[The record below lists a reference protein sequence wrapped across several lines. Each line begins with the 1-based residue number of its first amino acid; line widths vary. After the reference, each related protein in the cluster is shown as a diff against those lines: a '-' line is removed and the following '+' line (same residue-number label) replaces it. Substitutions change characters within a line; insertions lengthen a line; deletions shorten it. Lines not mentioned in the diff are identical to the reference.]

1 VSAPRAVTAAV
12 FTGPNRGPTAP
23 APPLLD
29 SYRRLAGIFHDV
41 LSEQRFE
48 DLLDRIADTLAELI
62 PYDALHVYEADEA
75 RRELV
80 PKLARTRWRDEV
92 MRTRPGYGQGIAGWA
107 VANRQSVLSN
117 QAHLDP
123 RVSIVPGTPV
133 EPEALIVVP
142 LIARGRVK
150 GVLNIYREGES
161 AAFDGDDF
169 ELARS
174 FGDAAALAFDNVQA
188 RASLELQAKT
198 DSLTGLYNHR
208 YFQERLRAELTRA
221 SRARD
226 SVGLLMFDIDD
237 FKRVNDIC
245 GHGVGDQIMIAIART
260 VNSLVRAS
268 DVACRI
274 GGEEFAIVLP
284 SCDAGDALGLAR
296 RLSERLQEQPIDAA
310 GEITLSIGVAE
321 GPENATNPRELVAC
335 AEAAMM
341 TAKARG
347 KNRIVVF
354 SEKVGERPAADGV
367 ERAGRSIAHLKMLQ
381 SLAARLNRF
390 NSVREIGDAIVSELR
405 MLVDYH
411 SCRVYLVDG
420 KELVPVA
427 VAGDQEQ
434 ETAALGELR
443 VDVGQGI
450 TGTVAQTGRSILLGN
465 SLDCEFALTVPGT
478 DDVDESVIA
487 VPLRYESLVNGVVFL
502 SKLGTDQFD
511 ENDLRLLEVLAGH
524 AAVALENARLYESL
538 RREAEHTRAWL
549 EFSDALSSAGSVEAM
564 IQAVVDTVARLL
576 EVDQCSLWLED
587 LSESDYVCESSHG
600 YLDEETSAQIASIRI
615 GEQAADDFIR
625 SRKTPFLMTEQELH
639 DWFFSDIEPARLRPV
654 ATAPLPA
661 GHGVKGWI
669 TVRAPA
675 AGLEHFTEERLRL
688 LDGLAY
694 RASMAL
700 QKAVLYREQQEN
712 ALVAN
717 ALLEFGRE
725 VAPAKTEEDALS
737 RASELVARMLDAPRA
752 YVLLEDDSGDVAI
765 GASYGTD
772 ESARELRFPGDL
784 MRGLLDGDEA
794 FVLSG
799 GAVSEML
806 SGAGIDVPRKPLPLV
821 VSPLVLAGGRMGCI
835 VAPGSEPEH
844 EFSELDL
851 RLLEGMARQAAL
863 LISR

>member
-1 VSAPRAVTAAV
+1 MTAAV
-12 FTGPNRGPTAP
+12 FTGPNRGAAAP

-29 SYRRLAGIFHDV
+29 SYRRLAAIFHEV
-41 LSEQRFE
+41 LSEERFE

-80 PKLARTRWRDEV
+80 PKLARTRWEDEV
-92 MRTRPGYGQGIAGWA
+92 MRTRPGYGEGMTGWA
-107 VANRQSVLSN
+107 VANRQSVLTN

-123 RVSIVPGTPV
+123 RVAVVPGTPV
-133 EPEALIVVP
+133 EPEALIVIP

-150 GVLNIYREGES
+150 GVLNIYRVGEDVS
-161 AAFDGDDF
+161 FDQDDF

-208 YFQERLRAELTRA
+208 YFQERLRAELTRS

-245 GHGVGDQIMIAIART
+245 GHGVGDQIMIAIAGT
-260 VNSLVRAS
+260 VSSLVRDS

-274 GGEEFAIVLP
+274 GGEEFAVMMP

-296 RLSERLQEQPIDAA
+296 RLSERLKDRPIDAA
-310 GEITLSIGVAE
+310 GEITLSMGVAE
-321 GPENATNPRELVAC
+321 GPEHATNPRELVAC

-354 SEKVGERPAADGV
+354 SEEVGERPSADGV

-390 NSVREIGDAIVSELR
+390 NSVRDIGEAIVSELR

-411 SCRVYLVDG
+411 SCRVYLAEG
-420 KELVPVA
+420 RELVPIA
-427 VAGDQEQ
+427 VKGNEADE
-434 ETAALGELR
+434 EAVLAELR
-443 VDVGQGI
+443 VEIGRGI
-450 TGTVAQTGRSILLGN
+450 TGHVAESGRSLLLSN
-465 SLDCEFALTVPGT
+465 SFDCDFAETVPGT
-478 DDVDESVIA
+478 DQVDESVIA
-487 VPLRYESLVNGVVFL
+487 VPLRYESRVNGVLFL
-502 SKLGTDQFD
+502 SELGLDQFD
-511 ENDLRLLEVLAGH
+511 DNDVRLLEVLAGY

-538 RREAEHTRAWL
+538 RREAEHTKAWL
-549 EFSDALSSAGSVEAM
+549 EFADSLSSAGSVEAM
-564 IQAVVDTVARLL
+564 TETIVATVARLL
-576 EVDQCSLWLED
+576 EAEQCSLWLED
-587 LSESDYVCESSHG
+587 ESEGDYVCDASRG
-600 YLDEETSAQIASIRI
+600 YAEEETAAEIARTRI

-625 SRKTPFLMTEQELH
+625 SRKTPFLMTSHELH
-639 DWFFSDIEPARLRPV
+639 DWFFSHIEVAKLRPV

-717 ALLEFGRE
+717 ALLDFGRE
-725 VAPAKTEEDALS
+725 VAPAETEAEALA
-737 RASELVARMLDAPRA
+737 RAAELVARMLAAPRA
-752 YVLLEDDSGDVAI
+752 YVLLEDESGDVVI
-765 GASYGTD
+765 GGAYGTD
-772 ESARELRFPGDL
+772 ESAHDLRFPGDL
-784 MRGLLDGDEA
+784 MREILCGRDDA
-794 FVLSG
+794 FVLSSS
-799 GAVSEML
+799 AVAEAL
-806 SGAGIDVPRKPLPLV
+806 ARAGIEVTREQSPLV
-821 VSPLVLAGGRMGCI
+821 ISPLVLASGRIGCI
-835 VAPGSEPEH
+835 VAPGSDPVH

-851 RLLEGMARQAAL
+851 RLVEGMARQAAL
-863 LISR
+863 LIAR